1 MKTEGDMPDNYVNFY
16 IQVDDLD
23 DLQVSLDSA
32 VAKGGQIVMSPTPI
46 PEMGAYA
53 IFCRPGRKH
62 HWHIQGISFK
72 DLHEIKAN

>member
-23 DLQVSLDSA
+23 DLQVPLDSA
-32 VAKGGQIVMSPTPI
+32 MAKGSQIVMPPTPI

-53 IFCRPGRKH
+53 ILADPAGNT
-62 HWHIQGISFK
+62 IGIFT
-72 DLHEIKAN
+72 E